1 MTAMTTVMRW
11 VSLSIFVCVL
21 QACGGGSGS
30 STPGA
35 TSQQTTSAATFSSSS
50 QQTSAALSSSSLSV
64 SVASSSSEQ
73 TSSAVIS
80 ASMSSVQSTSSAS
93 QSSIPADFPVGTAEA
108 LPVLDIT
115 TTGAA
120 PIVSKEDYLMGS
132 FSLSADGQN
141 TLSGGLEIRGRG
153 NSTWSWVKKP
163 YRLKLT
169 SSTQLLGM
177 PASRHWVLLA
187 NYADKTLMRNDIA
200 FRFGRSLGMEYS
212 PRNQYVELHV
222 NGQYQGIYQL
232 AEHIRVAKD
241 RVNIPELKVG
251 DTALPNITGGYLLE
265 VDFRMHKDY
274 CQTAYWESYC
284 VNGVNLARE
293 ETFCVDST
301 HDMNPFC
308 VDTPETLLDPEWA
321 AQRNYIEQYIT
332 DTEAALFGENFADPD
347 TGYAA
352 YIDIDS
358 AIQYFLVNELFRNPD
373 GAAASFYLYKK
384 REGKLFFGP
393 IWDFDLAMGN
403 AGYDNV
409 DKTEGWHMLSAPWFK
424 RLFKDP
430 AFEAKVKAQW
440 QLLKANGTLE
450 EIFQYAQA
458 RAIWLDKQQEKNY
471 QRWSI
476 TDFES
481 WIMHPAAGM
490 GSYETEVNELIRWLR
505 ARYEWIDEQFSQ

>member
-1 MTAMTTVMRW
+1 MTVMTTVMRW
-11 VSLSIFVCVL
+11 VSLSIFVCAL
-21 QACGGGSGS
+21 QACGGGGS
-30 STPGA
+30 TAPGA
-35 TSQQTTSAATFSSSS
+35 TSSQQTTSAAT
-50 QQTSAALSSSSLSV
+50 LSSSGQQ
-64 SVASSSSEQ
+64 ASS
-73 TSSAVIS
+73 TAVS
-80 ASMSSVQSTSSAS
+80 ASLSSVQSTSSAS

-120 PIVSKEDYLMGS
+120 PIVSKEDYLTGN
-132 FSLSADGQN
+132 FSLSGDGQN
-141 TLSGGLEIRGRG
+141 TLSGELEIRGRG

-169 SSTQLLGM
+169 SSTELLGM

-232 AEHIRVAKD
+232 TEHIRVAEN
-241 RVNIPELKVG
+241 RVNIPELKKA
-251 DTALPNITGGYLLE
+251 DTAVPNITGGYLLE

-274 CQTAYWESYC
+274 CQTAFWESYC
-284 VNGVNLARE
+284 INGVNLARE
-293 ETFCVDST
+293 ETFCVDSS
-301 HDMNPFC
+301 HGMNPFC
-308 VDTPETLLDPEWA
+308 VDTPDTLLDPAWA

-332 DTEAALFGENFADPD
+332 DTEAALFGNNFTDPD

-352 YIDIDS
+352 YIDVDS
-358 AIQYFLVNELFRNPD
+358 AIQYFLVNELFKNPD
-373 GAAASFYLYKK
+373 GAVASFYLYKK
-384 REGKLFFGP
+384 RDGKLFFGP

-409 DKTEGWHMLSAPWFK
+409 DKTEGWHILPAPWFK
-424 RLFKDP
+424 RLFEDP

-450 EIFQYAQA
+450 EIFHYAQA
-458 RAIWLDKQQEKNY
+458 RAIWLDKQQKKNY
-471 QRWSI
+471 QLWSI

-481 WIMHPAAGM
+481 WIMHPVAGM
-490 GSYETEVNELIRWLR
+490 GSYETEVNELIRWQR

>member
-11 VSLSIFVCVL
+11 VSLSIFVCAL
-21 QACGGGSGS
+21 QACGGGGGS
-30 STPGA
+30 TAPGA
-35 TSQQTTSAATFSSSS
+35 TSSQQTTSAATLSSGS
-50 QQTSAALSSSSLSV
+50 QQ
-64 SVASSSSEQ
+64 ASS
-73 TSSAVIS
+73 TAVS
-80 ASMSSVQSTSSAS
+80 ASLSSVQSTSSAS

-120 PIVSKEDYLMGS
+120 PIVSKEDYLTGN
-132 FSLSADGQN
+132 FSLSGDGQN
-141 TLSGGLEIRGRG
+141 TLSGELEIRGRG

-169 SSTQLLGM
+169 SSTELLGM

-200 FRFGRSLGMEYS
+200 FRFGRSVDMEYS
-212 PRNQYVELHV
+212 PRNQYVELHL
-222 NGQYQGIYQL
+222 NGTYQGIYQL
-232 AEHIRVAKD
+232 TEHIRVAED
-241 RVNIPELKVG
+241 RVNIDDLKKA
-251 DTALPNITGGYLLE
+251 DTDAEKITGGYLLE

-274 CQTAYWESYC
+274 CKGDAGNYETFC
-284 VNGVNLARE
+284 NNGVNMDRE
-293 ETFCVDST
+293 VTFCVDSA
-301 HDMNPFC
+301 HGMNPFC
-308 VDTPETLLDPEWA
+308 VDTPETLLDPAWV

-332 DTEAALFGENFADPD
+332 DTEAALFGNNFAEPD

-352 YIDIDS
+352 YIDVDS
-358 AIQYFLVNELFRNPD
+358 ATQYFLVNELFKNPD
-373 GAAASFYLYKK
+373 GAVASFYLYKK
-384 REGKLFFGP
+384 RDGKLFFGP

-403 AGYDNV
+403 AGYGDV
-409 DKTEGWHMLSAPWFK
+409 DKTEGWHILPAPWFK
-424 RLFKDP
+424 RLFEDP

-458 RAIWLDKQQEKNY
+458 RAVWLDKQQKKNY
-471 QRWSI
+471 QLWSI
-476 TDFES
+476 TDFDS

-490 GSYETEVNELIRWLR
+490 GSYETEVNELIRWQR